1 MDSPE
6 VISIVKNIIKTQK
19 KFNYDSLPNISYY
32 VDCIDKKN
40 ITPLHFYCKK
50 KDEFKCLEILQYPN
64 ICIYE
69 KKHPLEEA
77 TYRRLKKVSLKM
89 IELNMIPQDESI
101 LEETFLNCLNHEME
115 DIALALFN
123 HMNIKEMLK
132 NGLASCNPI
141 YLATKYNLNKV
152 MVEIIKRIKIR
163 DISFYYDDLFE
174 YAKKNNN
181 ILLIS
186 FLQQNI
192 KQN

>member
-6 VISIVKNIIKTQK
+6 VISIIKNIIKTQK
-19 KFNYDSLPNISYY
+19 KFNYDSLPNISHY

-64 ICIYE
+64 ICINE
-69 KKHPLEEA
+69 KKHPLEES
-77 TYRRLKKVSLKM
+77 TYRRLKKVSLKI
-89 IELNMIPQDESI
+89 IELNMIPKDESV

-115 DIALALFN
+115 DIALLLIN
-123 HMNIKEMLK
+123 YINIKEMLK

-141 YLATKYNLNKV
+141 YLATKHNLNKV
-152 MVEIIKRIKIR
+152 MAEIIKRIKIR
-163 DISFYYDDLFE
+163 DISFYHDDLFE

-181 ILLIS
+181 ILLIT
-186 FLQQNI
+186 FLQQN
-192 KQN
+192 